1 VLFRFRLCLLAAL
14 DRCSFAACPLLT
26 SDGGSYLLT
35 DRDRDLHTHPQFPE
49 AVLCVSFL
57 NPLGAAMAQLS
68 KQLHLP
74 RAGARVAV
82 PGKHRRAP
90 SVYWLAGVS
99 KAELAD
105 CSVGKTP
112 TRPARSAASNF
123 FQKLEPIPLAC
134 DCLEQVLNIWAMSCT
149 YLSS

>member
-1 VLFRFRLCLLAAL
+1 MAV
-14 DRCSFAACPLLT
+14 PI
-26 SDGGSYLLT
+26 YLLIVIVICI
-35 DRDRDLHTHPQFPE
+35 RILNSLKLSR
-49 AVLCVSFL
+49 VSFL
-57 NPLGAAMAQLS
+57 NPLGAAVAQLS

-82 PGKHRRAP
+82 PGKHRSAP
-90 SVYWLAGVS
+90 SIYWLAGVS

-134 DCLEQVLNIWAMSCT
+134 DCLERVLNIWP
-149 YLSS
+149 